1 MYKRID
7 ITSAEDFFDIRDVT
21 HISRKIL
28 EKTAS
33 DSNYDQELI
42 NFIDTV
48 DKKPGKYYLLLNAMG
63 AGEHY
68 GSNRNG
74 DYFSDKALRQYHK
87 TFETNAQV
95 YKHHKNKPQ
104 LGHPTF
110 GKVLF
115 SHYNEK
121 MKRVELIVELDV
133 NAAPDLKEKIDNG
146 EYPAVSM
153 GCFQKGTPVV
163 MEGFVK
169 KPIEN
174 IKVGDKV
181 LTHKGRF
188 RKVTE
193 LHKRYYTGK
202 SYTITPAGKHNQE
215 IVATEEHPWLVVE
228 PENFSNYNKTTG
240 NFVRN
245 KKLTFEDTVWKT
257 SKQLNGDEFLVVPFP
272 KVKEP
277 IKYSN
282 KLARL
287 LGYYLGEGHT
297 HKNDNGIEFS
307 VNSKDEFVEEIHDIY
322 QGKVNFKPHTRS
334 ENGAQYSIYDKE
346 LQDNCLEKCGKY
358 AHRKQ
363 LSSDIFNWNPEA
375 KLNFIGAYISGDGYG
390 YKNKVYIS
398 SCNKKLLEQ
407 IQWLGFSLGLS
418 STLYKNKHAAG
429 KGFSNQ
435 QTIEWVLR
443 FNSYCSDVLKNYT
456 KKVEN
461 PKNKKNTGN
470 RVFIPYEDFYLTRI
484 KSIKIAD
491 YKDYVY
497 NLEVEEDNSYI
508 VDKWAVHNCKVQ
520 SDRCSI
526 CGNKA
531 KKVENYCD
539 HAKYMMNRVLP
550 DGRKVFVYNDQPK
563 FFDISFVLI
572 PADRTAGMLAKV
584 ANAQQPVLSAELGE
598 QYLKQAGIKEADIE
612 KRIPGAEIKE
622 VASDP
627 KRLIYESQPD
637 MPRELV
643 NELSDSQLPLEKILS
658 TLLGMRI
665 MPKREEFQRIVLCN
679 SGKRDLA
686 DDLESKKIIFV
697 VHKNTQP
704 IVPRGVSFDNFSE
717 EIART
722 IRSRDEYINRAPM
735 TKPVIILR
743 VMEKMAAAIDPRE
756 GSATEQNATNVNAPY
771 DPKKGKNVQFGYG
784 LNLGYSKENEPEI
797 SPVKNP
803 ILALSALGGI
813 YAGYKHLME
822 PFKPSTGF
830 DKLLVKNPW
839 LWPVLI
845 GATSLGTVALQEKLM
860 EKKSSLDP
868 GLLTRAF
875 IAIPST
881 YLYSGLQEH
890 KARQG
895 QPISE
900 IGNIVRQYPFLSS
913 IAATWGSGKALRLLD
928 TARYKFASNS
938 NTMTDIFFSL
948 NPTDFDQMF
957 QDIVC

>member
-48 DKKPGKYYLLLNAMG
+48 DKKPDKYYLLLNAMG

-133 NAAPDLKEKIDNG
+133 NAAPDLKEKIDRG
-146 EYPAVSM
+146 EFPPVSM
-153 GCFQKGTPVV
+153 GAKVPYDTCLAGDSKILTEVGYI
-163 MEGFVK
+163 
-169 KPIEN
+169 PIAELLDEPKDVYGISGKTRQVSAAKVRTVN
-174 IKVGDKV
+174 HYLELKIFGDYSKIKV
-181 LTHKGRF
+181 
-188 RKVTE
+188 
-193 LHKRYYTGK
+193 
-202 SYTITPAGKHNQE
+202 
-215 IVATEEHPWLVVE
+215 TEEHPFLIAPKEQFMEGKTVRFSSFRGELQTKWVE
-228 PENFSNYNKTTG
+228 AG
-240 NFVRN
+240 NLRVGDYVLH
-245 KKLTFEDTVWKT
+245 KKLEKT
-257 SKQLNGDEFLVVPFP
+257 PDIFTTSE
-272 KVKEP
+272 
-277 IKYSN
+277 
-282 KLARL
+282 ARL
-287 LGYYLGEGHT
+287 FGYYLSEGSIVKEKNEKIAGLRFSFNINEEFT
-297 HKNDNGIEFS
+297 HVAEILEMFPKAKKYLNIQKNECA
-307 VNSKDEFVEEIHDIY
+307 V
-322 QGKVNFKPHTRS
+322 TL
-334 ENGAQYSIYDKE
+334 YDKE
-346 LQDNCLEKCGKY
+346 LAIKFKQMGGEYSYHKFISPKILSSSDEILYNILGTLINGDGSQDHNKRKGQIRYTTVGENLARSIRRLCLELGV
-358 AHRKQ
+358 
-363 LSSDIFNWNPEA
+363 LSSINTQLFRNKFDNQKNFTRVYNISIPGSFSE
-375 KLNFIGAYISGDGYG
+375 KLSKYSS
-390 YKNKVYIS
+390 KV
-398 SCNKKLLEQ
+398 
-407 IQWLGFSLGLS
+407 
-418 STLYKNKHAAG
+418 
-429 KGFSNQ
+429 
-435 QTIEWVLR
+435 
-443 FNSYCSDVLKNYT
+443 
-456 KKVEN
+456 
-461 PKNKKNTGN
+461 
-470 RVFIPYEDFYLTRI
+470 IPYNFSVGSRLRQFGGYIVIPI
-484 KSIKIAD
+484 KSINIKS
-491 YKDYVY
+491 KSLSVY
-497 NLEVEEDNSYI
+497 NLQVEEDETYYVNEYI
-508 VDKWAVHNCKVQ
+508 THN
-520 SDRCSI
+520 CSI

-584 ANAQQPVLSAELGE
+584 ANAQQPALSAELGE

-643 NELSDSQLPLEKILS
+643 DELSDSQLPLEKILS

-697 VHKNTQP
+697 VHRNTQP

-717 EIART
+717 EIARA

-743 VMEKMAAAIDPRE
+743 VMEKMAASIDPRE
-756 GSATEQNATNVNAPY
+756 GSATEQSATNVNAPY

-803 ILALSALGGI
+803 ALALSALGGI
-813 YAGYKHLME
+813 YAGYRHLME
-822 PFKPSTGF
+822 PFKPAAGF
-830 DKLLVKNPW
+830 DKLFMQNPW

-875 IAIPST
+875 VAVPST